1 MAAKIVVVERME
13 TPTNQIMISYKIIDN
28 SFISPVG
35 HIWIDKKEY
44 TPEKERQ
51 ELEKILKEYLEL
63 KARGLV

>member
-1 MAAKIVVVERME
+1 MAVKIVVIERME
-13 TPTNQIMISYKIIDN
+13 TVTNQIMISYKIVDN
-28 SFISPVG
+28 GWSSPVG

-44 TPEKERQ
+44 TPERERQ